1 MSPSNDIIIV
11 EDDRDDREIIA
22 EVFRDI
28 GKPYKIIFFDNG
40 PDAFNYLMS
49 IASKPF
55 VIISDINIPGMS
67 GIELKRKIDSTDY
80 LKKKA
85 IPFVFLTTA
94 DSPNIVEQA
103 YQLTNLQGY
112 FKKQNSLHQ
121 IKQQAQLIIDYW
133 ETAIHPGLENASAPH
148 PSK

>member
-1 MSPSNDIIIV
+1 MTKLLVVDDEVDLEMLIKQKFRRQIRERKYEFFYAINGNDAL
-11 EDDRDDREIIA
+11 EKLEQNP
-22 EVFRDI
+22 DI
-28 GKPYKIIFFDNG
+28 DV
-40 PDAFNYLMS
+40 LL
-49 IASKPF
+49 
-55 VIISDINIPGMS
+55 SDINMPGMS

-112 FKKQNSLHQ
+112 FKKQNSLHE